1 MTGETILYVSDQT
14 ANSNPVLAALKA
26 TGYEVVFTNSA
37 TQAIA
42 LLYLMRRV
50 VGVVLNRRATEQNRI
65 DVERSLRALRPDVPI
80 VVLCTNPSSGLP
92 SYVDACVDVKQPLA
106 KLTAAVRRLLLGKR
120 FQLLTAQL

>member
-1 MTGETILYVSDQT
+1 MTDETILYISDQT

-26 TGYEVVFTNSA
+26 TGYEVVSTNSA

-42 LLYLMRRV
+42 LIYIIRRV
-50 VGVVLNRRATEQNRI
+50 VGVVLNRPAKEQNRI
-65 DVERSLRALRPDVPI
+65 DAEQSLRALRPDVPI

-106 KLTAAVRRLLLGKR
+106 KLTAAVRRLLVRKR
-120 FQLLTAQL
+120 FQLLTAQV